1 MINLILTNLA
11 NLFQHLV
18 NNIFNAVMEEDLF
31 SILLSGLQQGEIDGN
46 KVYIPGL
53 TDLGNL
59 LRVVGW
65 IVYGISAMLFLL
77 QTMGLIKESKSPIG
91 TLLRLVMAAFLIQNS
106 TVIYKLIS
114 TMTTS
119 IYGLFRAIWT
129 GKSTVS
135 TELIKLTLSIDI
147 QENFMQFCFML
158 AIAAGMLAAIAAY
171 LERVVLLCVFIYFYP
186 VALGFA
192 ASEEGMETFIDW
204 AKGIFSQ
211 IFAILLSYALLYM
224 GMQAA
229 TKGVS
234 SGYSLGVVSVDV
246 NLDLLNIVKNNSM
259 IVGCLVAI
267 ILFSSSAGVDKLL
280 SMFQIK
286 TMKVG
291 DAGRSLQQ
299 AISQGKGMA
308 TMATGAAVRIFNKAP
323 VPSAVTKNVMDAP
336 VTGLG
341 SGKSFA
347 GSQSGD
353 GKVSPFPM
361 TKENGQE
368 RPVTHMEQQAKRSA
382 NVASASNMYKFDANG
397 NMISSPDK
405 KMREQMAV
413 DSGIIPPATTGRQ
426 MFDRAI
432 PITPTGIENRKRMDR
447 FNKLMDGYATE
458 QFQKQKNLQDNFSA
472 KNIDPVMK
480 DAEGNT
486 KAMTYKDIAEATN
499 IPSIKDFK
507 VDQGKS
513 VGWKDGYGN
522 IAYQISGTDTRTGKK
537 ESYIIGADSG
547 TGKNDFKVT
556 NVADI
561 NPSIGKNADGEV
573 FDKQLSRGEAHRE
586 GGFSIN
592 DKLYAYKLDNV
603 DSYSYNSASSAE
615 HPSLGNNAGATYDKS
630 VNNSDWISGYSDYKH
645 IDYDE
650 RGMGEKANESVI
662 KEAVNKKQDEKPEKA
677 PSEKKAKRYNK
688 KSSKGDEA

>member
-18 NNIFNAVMEEDLF
+18 NNIFNAVMQEDLF
-31 SILLSGLQQGEIDGN
+31 SILLSGLQQGSIDGN

-53 TDLGNL
+53 TDLGKL
-59 LRVVGW
+59 LRVIGW
-65 IVYGISAMLFLL
+65 VVYGISVMLFLL
-77 QTMGLIKESKSPIG
+77 QTMGLIKQSKSPLG
-91 TLLRLVMAAFLIQNS
+91 TLIRMVMAAFLIQNS
-106 TVIYKLIS
+106 DVIYKLIS
-114 TMTTS
+114 SLTTN
-119 IYGLFRAIWT
+119 IYSLFTAIWT

-135 TELIKLTLSIDI
+135 TELIKLTISLDI

-158 AIAAGMLAAIAAY
+158 AISAGMLTAIAAY
-171 LERVVLLCVFIYFYP
+171 LERVVLLCIFIYFYP

-192 ASEEGMETFIDW
+192 ASEDGMETFIDW

-211 IFAILLSYALLYM
+211 VFAILLSYALLYM

-234 SGYSLGVVSVDV
+234 SGISLGVVSIDASLDV
-246 NLDLLNIVKNNSM
+246 LNIVKNTSM

-280 SMFQIK
+280 AMFQIK

-291 DAGRSLQQ
+291 DAGRALHQ
-299 AISQGKGMA
+299 AILQGKGMA
-308 TMATGAAVRIFNKAP
+308 TMVGGAAVRIFNKAP
-323 VPSAVTKNVMDAP
+323 VPSAVTNNVMDAS

-353 GKVSPFPM
+353 SKINPVPM

-368 RPVTHMEQQAKRSA
+368 RPITNMEQQAKRSA
-382 NVASASNMYKFDANG
+382 NVASASNMYKFDADG
-397 NMISSPDK
+397 KMISSPDR

-413 DSGIIPPATTGRQ
+413 DSGIIQPATTGKQ
-426 MFDRAI
+426 MLDRVF
-432 PITPTGIENRKRMDR
+432 PITPQAIENRKRISN

-458 QFQKQKNLQDNFSA
+458 QFAKQKNLKDNFSA
-472 KNIDPVMK
+472 KNIQPMMK
-480 DAEGNT
+480 DADGNP
-486 KAMTYKDIAEATN
+486 KVMTYKDIAEATN

-507 VDQGKS
+507 VDQGES

-547 TGKNDFKVT
+547 TGKYDFKVT
-556 NVADI
+556 NVSDI
-561 NPSIGKNADGEV
+561 NSSIGMNADGEL

-592 DKLYAYKLDNV
+592 ENLYAYKLDKV
-603 DSYSYNSASSAE
+603 DSYAYNSKSPAE
-615 HPSLGNNAGATYDKS
+615 HPSLGNDAGATYDRS
-630 VNNSDWISGYSDYKH
+630 ANNSNWISDYANYKH
-645 IDYDE
+645 IDFEE
-650 RGMGEKANESVI
+650 RGMGDKSSETAIN
-662 KEAVNKKQDEKPEKA
+662 EAVNKKQEEKTEKA
-677 PSEKKAKRYNK
+677 PSENKVKKYNK
-688 KSSKGDEA
+688 KSSKGDV